1 MVKKLFKYEIFSYA
15 RTLLPINA
23 ILIAISIMGRLVQL
37 FENDT
42 TPYKILFNST
52 VFAVGVTAA
61 ASLLLTF
68 IISIMRFYKNLF
80 GAEGYLTFALPVTPA
95 QHIFVKLITAILF
108 LIVTVCSVLLSL
120 SIFVAG
126 EFLVE
131 ILKAAGYLI
140 KTFFVELKGHGVFYL
155 LEFLLLMAATLAF
168 EYLLYYTC
176 IALGQRANKNR
187 ILMAG
192 LAYFLFYMAGQ
203 VLATVAI
210 ILFSILAS
218 AGALDEIINWMVFG
232 HPYAAVHIVLC
243 VSTLFYAGLAAAG
256 FFVTHRTV
264 KHKLNLE

>member
-23 ILIAISIMGRLVQL
+23 ILIAISILGRLIQF

-42 TPYKILFNST
+42 TPYRILFGST
-52 VFAVGVTAA
+52 MFAIGAA
-61 ASLLLTF
+61 IFASLLLTF

-80 GAEGYLTFALPVTPA
+80 GTEGYLTFALPVTPA

-108 LIVTVCSVLLSL
+108 LAVTVCAILLSL
-120 SIFVAG
+120 VILTSG

-140 KTFFVELKGHGVFYL
+140 KTFFVDLKLHAVFYL

-176 IALGQRANKNR
+176 IAIGQRANKNR

-192 LAYFLFYMAGQ
+192 LAYFLLYMAGQ

-218 AGALDEIINWMVFG
+218 AGALILFAIIL
-232 HPYAAVHIVLC
+232 AVTLVNLY
-243 VSTLFYAGLAAAG
+243 VSNKKVHY
-256 FFVTHRTV
+256 
-264 KHKLNLE
+264 